1 MKVIVLHVSCLAILW
16 YIESL
21 FVPVKRKQELPQ
33 PQTSRFY
40 KDIKS
45 IQLVTKFLETLTPFR
60 PVTHQARISPQP
72 AMFFSIVISVCSY
85 FLTIV

>member
-1 MKVIVLHVSCLAILW
+1 MKVIALHVSCLAILW

-21 FVPVKRKQELPQ
+21 FVPAKRKQELPQ

-45 IQLVTKFLETLTPFR
+45 IQLVTKF
-60 PVTHQARISPQP
+60 
-72 AMFFSIVISVCSY
+72 
-85 FLTIV
+85 